1 MSQTNMNI
9 LRKKE
14 INPVLINL
22 FEREIASIKKM
33 ESLVQVLVNWLLL
46 IVLWAL
52 ISSNDTNF
60 HWYYMQVTLLAI
72 SIKTYQC
79 HWETLIIVIA
89 TIVDRWSLN
98 FHYINIEVSKDYQA
112 KVSVSLIKCS
122 LKSVQKRKDS
132 SKESTGSLKSLN
144 RRRIIWGK

>member
-52 ISSNDTNF
+52 IGARF
-60 HWYYMQVTLLAI
+60 E
-72 SIKTYQC
+72 C
-79 HWETLIIVIA
+79 III
-89 TIVDRWSLN
+89 L
-98 FHYINIEVSKDYQA
+98 
-112 KVSVSLIKCS
+112 
-122 LKSVQKRKDS
+122 
-132 SKESTGSLKSLN
+132 
-144 RRRIIWGK
+144 

>member
-52 ISSNDTNF
+52 ISSNDTNILSDITAN
-60 HWYYMQVTLLAI
+60 V
-72 SIKTYQC
+72 
-79 HWETLIIVIA
+79 
-89 TIVDRWSLN
+89 N
-98 FHYINIEVSKDYQA
+98 
-112 KVSVSLIKCS
+112 
-122 LKSVQKRKDS
+122 
-132 SKESTGSLKSLN
+132 
-144 RRRIIWGK
+144 